1 MLTAMLCLNPVYGQK
16 KKKNKESDSEGTF
29 FLEKDSTGGL
39 WCESISSFVKR
50 YSINEKGQFFNI
62 NVYREID
69 ANLSIMGKSLIIN
82 TYYTKSQTIGNEYIY
97 GYPDDKYGVDI
108 EKDTT
113 ITFKE
118 AHYKKGVLTG
128 EYWVKSLSGKMLY
141 KTRFNQ
147 GTGYWKDYY
156 YEEGTIREEGQVTRH
171 YKTGEW
177 KYYNKRG
184 GIDSIK
190 TYTVRDS
197 VDVRFPYCL
206 FNKIDRCW

>member
-1 MLTAMLCLNPVYGQK
+1 MQRKIRFRTIGIVLTAMLCLNPVYGQK

-97 GYPDDKYGVDI
+97 MAIPMVNM
-108 EKDTT
+108 E
-113 ITFKE
+113 
-118 AHYKKGVLTG
+118 
-128 EYWVKSLSGKMLY
+128 
-141 KTRFNQ
+141 
-147 GTGYWKDYY
+147 
-156 YEEGTIREEGQVTRH
+156 
-171 YKTGEW
+171 
-177 KYYNKRG
+177 
-184 GIDSIK
+184 
-190 TYTVRDS
+190 
-197 VDVRFPYCL
+197 
-206 FNKIDRCW
+206 

>member
-1 MLTAMLCLNPVYGQK
+1 MRKV
-16 KKKNKESDSEGTF
+16 S
-29 FLEKDSTGGL
+29 FL
-39 WCESISSFVKR
+39 I
-50 YSINEKGQFFNI
+50 I
-62 NVYREID
+62 NVYRKID

-82 TYYTKSQTIGNEYIY
+82 RYYTKGQTIGNEYIY
-97 GYPDDKYGVDI
+97 NGYPDGKYGVDI
-108 EKDTT
+108 EKYTT
-113 ITFKE
+113 ITLKE

-128 EYWVKSLSGKMLY
+128 EYWVKSLSGKVLY
-141 KTRFNQ
+141 KTKFRQ

-177 KYYNKRG
+177 KYYNKSG

-206 FNKIDRCW
+206 FNKTDRCW